1 MPLLKKLSFVIAALL
16 ACLSLSAQN
25 NKQEDKDSLVVLLSS
40 KSAQMVDVEGARYR
54 KVVGPARFLH
64 NNTYLICDTALWNV
78 ESNIIDA
85 WGHVSILQE
94 ETVLTSDNLQYLI
107 DEDLAKFRGSVVQ
120 LTDKDHNTL
129 RTRHLDYNT
138 KDSVAVFM
146 NGGSMRDK
154 DGQIIESRIGTYDS
168 KISTFTFE
176 NNVNMYT
183 DSVFVK
189 TNSLVYESDLNL
201 ATFGQRTDAWKE
213 ENMLSANRGW
223 YDRGQEV
230 FFFNDE
236 VHVMTEDQEGWSDS
250 LYFYRNTS
258 DVEMLGNAQITDTT
272 RNVFALAGRIHYLD
286 TLSKITLTRKPAV
299 ISQTEEQDG
308 SIDTVYLGADK
319 LVYYTLLKGNISP
332 AVMADAD
339 KRLKS
344 LAVDPVGEFRR
355 KAAQEAAKAAE
366 EAAKNDPNRPPQG
379 APGGQIKE
387 GPAQGPSKGESK
399 GSSRAKV
406 SAAPPQSTLRGIAPM
421 MQDTLSRKDSV
432 SDTLSSAIPSA
443 PVSEV
448 PDSPAVSDSVGA
460 SAGPIDSTKIGFLEA
475 IGKVK
480 IYKKSMQVVCDSLL
494 YCDLDSLARLFKE
507 PLIWQDVT
515 RQYTA
520 DSVSLVVKNGAMDK
534 ASLMSNAFI
543 TIQEDTSHYD
553 QIKGAEMLA
562 YFDEKGNL
570 KRFDVL
576 GGASALFFLE
586 ENGTLATVNKTDSKM
601 LSAVFKNGEVQRI
614 YYFDSPKNDGYP
626 VVQLSDEDS
635 KLKGFNWQPEKR
647 PADRNA
653 VTPLSLRPSQRRSYA
668 ARPKAEFRQ
677 TDIYFPGYM
686 DDVYRQMEVRDS
698 LRRVRER
705 ERVIAERQ
713 AEERARLDSLAL
725 KDSLTVRKDSL
736 IVSDSLSKALDI
748 QPVLDSLA
756 VADSVIVTEPVVGTE
771 PEVLGDHP
779 AVADSV
785 AVSDSLAVSDTVSD
799 DVSDSVPVTVPV
811 VPDRD
816 SHPTDDSSGEAPKDS
831 LSVSLPEVSDSLSV
845 SDSSTVNGPT
855 PKEIAAQKKAE
866 KKAENEKLK
875 AEKRAASEAKKKQKQ
890 EEREARWA
898 ELDKRDADKAAAK
911 EAKRLEKERKR
922 KRKALEDAARQ
933 AEKDA
938 AALEKFR
945 LKYEERKAKEDA
957 KAAHKAERQASRQQK

>member
-1 MPLLKKLSFVIAALL
+1 MRLLKKLSFVIAALL

-54 KVVGPARFLH
+54 KVIGPARFLH

-78 ESNIIDA
+78 ESQIIDA

-107 DEDLAKFRGSVVQ
+107 NEDLAKFRGSVVQ

-154 DGQIIESRIGTYDS
+154 DGQIIESRTGTYDS

-176 NNVNMYT
+176 NNVNMFT
-183 DSVFVK
+183 DSIFVK
-189 TNSLVYESDLNL
+189 TNSLVYESDYNL
-201 ATFGQRTDAWKE
+201 ATFGQRTDAWKD
-213 ENMLSANRGW
+213 ENMLSANSGW
-223 YDRGQEV
+223 YDRGKEI
-230 FFFNDE
+230 FFFKND
-236 VHVMTEDQEGWSDS
+236 VHVMTKDQEGWSDS

-258 DVEMLGNAQITDTT
+258 DVEMLGNAQVTDTT
-272 RNVFALAGRIHYLD
+272 RNVFALAGRIHYMD
-286 TLSKITLTRKPAV
+286 SLSKITLTRKPAV

-332 AVMADAD
+332 AVMSDAEN
-339 KRLKS
+339 RLKS

-379 APGGQIKE
+379 GPGGPGGPGGQLKGGPAQ
-387 GPAQGPSKGESK
+387 GPAQGPSKGAAR
-399 GSSRAKV
+399 GVSRAKT
-406 SAAPPQSTLRGIAPM
+406 SAAPPQSTRRGIAPM
-421 MQDTLSRKDSV
+421 MPDSLSRNDSV
-432 SDTLSSAIPSA
+432 SVQDSLPAAPAPLAAIADMSDRLPSADTL
-443 PVSEV
+443 
-448 PDSPAVSDSVGA
+448 AVSDSVA
-460 SAGPIDSTKIGFLEA
+460 VSDSLDVPTGPIDSTKIGFLEA

-507 PLIWQDVT
+507 PLIWQEVT
-515 RQYTA
+515 RQYSA

-543 TIQEDTSHYD
+543 TIQEDTSHFD

-562 YFDEKGNL
+562 YFDEKGGL

-601 LSAVFKNGEVQRI
+601 LSAIFKNGEIQRI
-614 YYFDSPKNDGYP
+614 YYFESPKNDGYP
-626 VVQLSDEDS
+626 VVQLADEES

-653 VTPLSLRPSQRRSYA
+653 VTPLSLRPSQRKSYT

-686 DDVYRQMEVRDS
+686 NDVYRQIEVKDS
-698 LRRVRER
+698 LRQVRER
-705 ERVIAERQ
+705 ERAIAERQ

-725 KDSLTVRKDSL
+725 KDSLAVSVDSL
-736 IVSDSLSKALDI
+736 LVSDSLS
-748 QPVLDSLA
+748 VVTDSL
-756 VADSVIVTEPVVGTE
+756 
-771 PEVLGDHP
+771 
-779 AVADSV
+779 SV
-785 AVSDSLAVSDTVSD
+785 AVDSLSTSTGMLDGGPLPVKTPLGTPQKDSLSQSAPVLADSLAVSDSAMVM
-799 DVSDSVPVTVPV
+799 
-811 VPDRD
+811 
-816 SHPTDDSSGEAPKDS
+816 
-831 LSVSLPEVSDSLSV
+831 
-845 SDSSTVNGPT
+845 GPT
-855 PKEIAAQKKAE
+855 PEEIAAQKKAE
-866 KKAENEKLK
+866 KEKLK
-875 AEKRAASEAKKKQKQ
+875 AEKKAALEAKKQKKQ

-945 LKYEERKAKEDA
+945 LKYEKKKVKEDA
-957 KAAHKAERQASRQQK
+957 KAARKAERQASRQQK